1 MKEAAGKSFQQSKET
16 VKGSAKSVA
25 GIVGEAVHKTAQK
38 AKTPSSK
45 TESDSE
51 LWIFLLF
58 AHTFV

>member
-45 TESDSE
+45 KESDSE
-51 LWIFLLF
+51 L
-58 AHTFV
+58 